1 MRRSKKAVQ
10 RTDRLVTAGLSILS
24 GIGALTVAALLLSFF
39 AAFCDLSDGAVKGM
53 SGIALAAGCFAC
65 SFCTANRRRRNGLFT
80 GFLCGIAVFC
90 GILIL
95 GAFTVKI
102 FSAAGIF
109 TKLIIIVTASALG
122 GFKGV
127 NSRPIFRR

>member
-1 MRRSKKAVQ
+1 MRKSKKAAL
-10 RTDRLVTAGLSILS
+10 RTDRLITAGLSLLS
-24 GIGALTVAALLLSFF
+24 GIGALTVAALLLSAL
-39 AAFCDLSDGAVKGM
+39 AAFCDLSDSAIRGM

-65 SFCTANRRRRNGLFT
+65 SFCAANRRRRNGLVS
-80 GFLCGIAVFC
+80 GFFCGIAVFC

-102 FSAAGIF
+102 FSAAGVF

-127 NSRPIFRR
+127 NTRPVFRR